1 MRSSPGEAPADRSAG
16 VTALLDAV
24 AVLAEADIAG
34 GPVAGRLAEVRQ
46 LWPALCAAQAQ
57 LLRRVADL
65 HKVGAAAGDGFV
77 STTAWVRGRLH
88 LDGGRAGQLVRTG
101 AGLDERAETVAAL
114 VDGAISVEHAAAI
127 VDAATDLGEQILT
140 DEVEKVLVDFARDH
154 PPAELRRLI
163 RQIKLALLDDD
174 DAAERQVRLH
184 QGRWLNASRTFEG
197 MVHIEGMFDPVAGA
211 QILAALAAFT
221 PGPDPDGLAG
231 RTARQRRADAFTD
244 ICMTALASKTRGG
257 DGADTPYVTLT
268 VSWETLRGTL
278 ADLEQFHTGPAPTT
292 PTPQTP
298 TGQIPPRL
306 EQSEADITPGRTG
319 RFDRTHNEPAELQRV
334 STARRALMARRV
346 QVAHGGVAA
355 VARTAAR
362 GGAWLRAR
370 TRRIASATCWPTS
383 ATRCAPAGRPGC
395 GHPGEP
401 ICAETARRLACN
413 AGIIPILLGSR
424 SQPLDIGRL
433 SRVVPT
439 ALRRAVELRDK
450 TCRFPGCDRPPSW
463 CDCHHLR
470 HWAHGGTTCLANLI
484 LLCGFHHGLVHEYG
498 WRLHLDPHTGDVS
511 ATRPDGTPYDLVSR
525 HDRLASPRAGPSP

>member
-1 MRSSPGEAPADRSAG
+1 MRSTPGEAPADRSAG

-88 LDGGRAGQLVRTG
+88 LDGGRASLLVRTG
-101 AGLDERAETVAAL
+101 AGLDRRAQTVAAL

-127 VDAATDLGEQILT
+127 VDAATDLGEQVLT

-221 PGPDPDGLAG
+221 PGPDPEGDAH
-231 RTARQRRADAFTD
+231 RPATPRRRVHRHLHHRPGQQDPRRRRRRHPLHHPD
-244 ICMTALASKTRGG
+244 RLLGN
-257 DGADTPYVTLT
+257 P
-268 VSWETLRGTL
+268 LRHPHRAVPG
-278 ADLEQFHTGPAPTT
+278 
-292 PTPQTP
+292 QTP
-298 TGQIPPRL
+298 L
-306 EQSEADITPGRTG
+306 ATPSSPHPARPDGS
-319 RFDRTHNEPAELQRV
+319 EPAEAGQPDPPGRP
-334 STARRALMARRV
+334 TAP
-346 QVAHGGVAA
+346 
-355 VARTAAR
+355 ARTPPRRPAQRNRAPPPAQTSTTDAGSWPR
-362 GGAWLRAR
+362 WLGPPPALPA
-370 TRRIASATCWPTS
+370 TARRIASATCWPAS
-383 ATRCAPAGRPGC
+383 ATRYAPAGRRCSATPANRSA
-395 GHPGEP
+395 PKP
-401 ICAETARRLACN
+401 P
-413 AGIIPILLGSR
+413 AGWPATPASSR
-424 SQPLDIGRL
+424 SCSAPAANPSTSADSPGSCPRRCAGR
-433 SRVVPT
+433 SNCGIRHADSPAAT
-439 ALRRAVELRDK
+439 GRRAGA
-450 TCRFPGCDRPPSW
+450 TATTSQ
-463 CDCHHLR
+463 
-470 HWAHGGTTCLANLI
+470 HWAHGGATCLANLI
-484 LLCGFHHGLVHEYG
+484 LLCRFHHSLVHEYG
-498 WRLHLDPHTGDVS
+498 WRLHLDPHTFDVS
-511 ATRPDGTPYDLVSR
+511 ATRPDGSAYDLISR
-525 HDRLASPRAGPSP
+525 HDRLESPRAGPSP

>member
-1 MRSSPGEAPADRSAG
+1 

-65 HKVGAAAGDGFV
+65 HQVGAAAGDGFV

-88 LDGGRAGQLVRTG
+88 LDGGRAGLLVRTG
-101 AGLDERAETVAAL
+101 AGLAERVQTAAAL
-114 VDGAISVEHAAAI
+114 AEGAISVEHAAAI
-127 VDAATDLGEQILT
+127 VDAATELGEQVLT
-140 DEVEKVLVDFARDH
+140 DAVEKVLVDFARDH

-184 QGRWLNASRTFEG
+184 QGRWLTASRTFEG
-197 MVHIEGMFDPVAGA
+197 MVHIEGMVDPVAGA

-221 PGPDPDGLAG
+221 PGPDPDGPAG

-244 ICMTALASKTRGG
+244 ICTTALASKTRGG
-257 DGADTPYVTLT
+257 DGADTPHITLT
-268 VSWETLRGTL
+268 VSWETLRGAL
-278 ADLEQFHTGPAPTT
+278 ADLHQQSPPDGPNQNQTDPADPDHQPGEAGTAGAEGTAAAEGTAGDAGATGTADAGSWPQWLGPPPPMAAGDGESDRISDVLAGLGDPLRPGGPA
-292 PTPQTP
+292 
-298 TGQIPPRL
+298 RL
-306 EQSEADITPGRTG
+306 
-319 RFDRTHNEPAELQRV
+319 L
-334 STARRALMARRV
+334 
-346 QVAHGGVAA
+346 
-355 VARTAAR
+355 
-362 GGAWLRAR
+362 
-370 TRRIASATCWPTS
+370 
-383 ATRCAPAGRPGC
+383 
-395 GHPGEP
+395 HPGEP
-401 ICAETARRLACN
+401 ICADTARRLACD
-413 AGIIPILLGSR
+413 AGIIPVLLGSR

-450 TCRFPGCDRPPSW
+450 TCRFPGCDRPPTW
-463 CDCHHLR
+463 CDCHHLK

-498 WRLHLDPHTGDVS
+498 WRLHLDPHTLDVS
-511 ATRPDGTPYDLVSR
+511 ATRPDGSAYDLISR
-525 HDRLASPRAGPSP
+525 HDRTTSPRAGPSP

>member
-1 MRSSPGEAPADRSAG
+1 MRSTPGEAPADRSAG

-88 LDGGRAGQLVRTG
+88 LDGGRASQLVRTG
-101 AGLDERAETVAAL
+101 AGLDQRAQTVAAL

-221 PGPDPDGLAG
+221 PGPDPEG
-231 RTARQRRADAFTD
+231 RRPHRPATPRRRVHRHLHHRPGQQDPRRRRCRHPLHHPHRVLGNPLRHPHRATPARPRR
-244 ICMTALASKTRGG
+244 R
-257 DGADTPYVTLT
+257 
-268 VSWETLRGTL
+268 R
-278 ADLEQFHTGPAPTT
+278 
-292 PTPQTP
+292 
-298 TGQIPPRL
+298 PPR
-306 EQSEADITPGRTG
+306 R
-319 RFDRTHNEPAELQRV
+319 
-334 STARRALMARRV
+334 
-346 QVAHGGVAA
+346 
-355 VARTAAR
+355 
-362 GGAWLRAR
+362 
-370 TRRIASATCWPTS
+370 
-383 ATRCAPAGRPGC
+383 
-395 GHPGEP
+395 
-401 ICAETARRLACN
+401 
-413 AGIIPILLGSR
+413 
-424 SQPLDIGRL
+424 
-433 SRVVPT
+433 
-439 ALRRAVELRDK
+439 
-450 TCRFPGCDRPPSW
+450 
-463 CDCHHLR
+463 
-470 HWAHGGTTCLANLI
+470 
-484 LLCGFHHGLVHEYG
+484 
-498 WRLHLDPHTGDVS
+498 
-511 ATRPDGTPYDLVSR
+511 
-525 HDRLASPRAGPSP
+525 